1 MRARAYTAGAARSM
15 RKCGVCLF
23 GGWKQQAAAPAAPP
37 APSAACVL
45 VSSCARL
52 EGADG
57 AVARMEAAA
66 AEKPVG
72 SASAYCTRCRRI
84 TWLCRADV
92 EPGAD
97 KPGADK
103 PGAEKPGADKLS
115 AACVDFWRNWRT
127 TESVASSLRLVLE
140 RNGTKKRRLCR
151 RSERKPRGAL
161 EVDDV

>member
-1 MRARAYTAGAARSM
+1 M

-23 GGWKQQAAAPAAPP
+23 GGWRHQAAA

-72 SASAYCTRCRRI
+72 SASAYCKRCRRI
-84 TWLCRADV
+84 TWLCRAGPDV
-92 EPGAD
+92 EPGA
-97 KPGADK
+97 GT
-103 PGAEKPGADKLS
+103 LS
-115 AACVDFWRNWRT
+115 AACVDFWRNWHT
-127 TESVASSLRLVLE
+127 TESVAASLRVVLE
-140 RNGTKKRRLCR
+140 LNGTKKRRLCR
-151 RSERKPRGAL
+151 RSERKPRGGGRGRPGGL
-161 EVDDV
+161 SEL

>member
-1 MRARAYTAGAARSM
+1 M

-23 GGWKQQAAAPAAPP
+23 GGWKQQAAAPPASP

-45 VSSCARL
+45 VASCARL

-57 AVARMEAAA
+57 VLARMEAAA

-72 SASAYCTRCRRI
+72 AASAYCTRCRRI

-97 KPGADK
+97 VEA
-103 PGAEKPGADKLS
+103 GADKLS
-115 AACVDFWRNWRT
+115 ADKLSADKLNAACVDFWRNWRT